1 MVDRNFVSINGT
13 EIFEYDD
20 YHPQQFDITKGGRNP
35 LTGYNRMR
43 IIAKKWKLV
52 ISAAFIS
59 DAEFKKIVDLMPNTL
74 QVAVVFRDKDDGS
87 GSLVS
92 FTGYAVVDKSRTPES
107 DAMGCWSNFSLELI
121 EN

>member
-1 MVDRNFVSINGT
+1 MVNRNFVSINGT

-20 YHPQQFDITKGGRNP
+20 YHPQHIDMTKGGRNP

-43 IIAKKWKLV
+43 ILAKKWKLV

-59 DAEFKKIVDLMPNTL
+59 DSEYKKIVDLMPNTMS
-74 QVAVVFRDKDDGS
+74 VAVVFRDKDDDA
-87 GSLVS
+87 LVS